1 MAKSIRH
8 PTTSARAGLSMADSQ
23 KRGHLSPTERSEII
37 RLYTAGGVTYREL
50 GERFGCSR
58 STVYRVIQQKNTI
71 NIPPEQRQ
79 SEQSKRKQSSS
90 SETTSD
96 ESSVQLI
103 DDPIEFRRSKLI
115 EIAGDI
121 MSTRTRGSVQVLP
134 ALHRLH
140 IQTHDE
146 LTQMKREIDD
156 FDDVENP
163 DDLIQTI
170 AVAVAGLPPVLR
182 DRLNDMLDVDMT
194 NVIPLR
200 VNRGNE

>member
-1 MAKSIRH
+1 M
-8 PTTSARAGLSMADSQ
+8 GDSQ

-37 RLYTAGGVTYREL
+37 RLYSAGGISYREL

-58 STVYRVIQQKNTI
+58 STVYRVINQKNTI
-71 NIPPEQRQ
+71 NIPTEQRE
-79 SEQSKRKQSSS
+79 SEKANRKAPPDTQP
-90 SETTSD
+90 TSD
-96 ESSVQLI
+96 VQTDTII
-103 DDPIEFRRSKLI
+103 DDPIEFRRMKLI

-146 LTQMKREIDD
+146 LTQMKSERDD
-156 FDDVENP
+156 FDQVENP

-170 AVAVAGLPPVLR
+170 AIAVAGLPPVLR
-182 DRLNDMLDVDMT
+182 DRLNDMLDIDMS

>member
-1 MAKSIRH
+1 
-8 PTTSARAGLSMADSQ
+8 MADSQ
-23 KRGHLSPTERSEII
+23 KRGHLSPAERSEII
-37 RLYTAGGVTYREL
+37 RLYAAGGVTYREL
-50 GERFGCSR
+50 GERFDCSR
-58 STVYRVIQQKNTI
+58 STVYRVINQKNTI
-71 NIPPEQRQ
+71 NIPPEQKK
-79 SEQSKRKQSSS
+79 SEQEKRKQST
-90 SETTSD
+90 SEPTSEPVD
-96 ESSVQLI
+96 SIPVI
-103 DDPIEFRRSKLI
+103 DDPIEFRRMKLI

-146 LTQMKREIDD
+146 LTQMKRELDD

>member
-1 MAKSIRH
+1 M
-8 PTTSARAGLSMADSQ
+8 GDSQ

-37 RLYTAGGVTYREL
+37 RLYNAGGVTYREL
-50 GERFGCSR
+50 GEKFGCSR
-58 STVYRVIQQKNTI
+58 STVYRVINEKNRI
-71 NIPPEQRQ
+71 NIPPEQKE
-79 SEQSKRKQSSS
+79 SQSKEKRKRPPKT
-90 SETTSD
+90 ETTSD
-96 ESSVQLI
+96 EPIIHVI
-103 DDPIEFRRSKLI
+103 DDPIEFRRMKLI

-146 LTQMKREIDD
+146 LTQMKREQDD

-170 AVAVAGLPPVLR
+170 AIAVAGLPPILR
-182 DRLNDMLDVDMT
+182 DRLNDMLAIDMT
-194 NVIPLR
+194 DVIPLR
-200 VNRGNE
+200 INRGNE

>member
-1 MAKSIRH
+1 M
-8 PTTSARAGLSMADSQ
+8 GDSQ

-37 RLYTAGGVTYREL
+37 RLYSAGGISYREL

-58 STVYRVIQQKNTI
+58 STVYRVINQKNKI
-71 NIPPEQRQ
+71 NIPPEQRE
-79 SEQSKRKQSSS
+79 SEKDKRKTAEPQSI
-90 SETTSD
+90 SD
-96 ESSVQLI
+96 IQIDSII
-103 DDPIEFRRSKLI
+103 DDPIEFRRMKLI

-146 LTQMKREIDD
+146 LTQMKREMDD

-170 AVAVAGLPPVLR
+170 AIAVAGLPPVLR

-200 VNRGNE
+200 VNRGTE

>member
-1 MAKSIRH
+1 
-8 PTTSARAGLSMADSQ
+8 MADSQ

-58 STVYRVIQQKNTI
+58 STVYRVINEKNRI
-71 NIPPEQRQ
+71 NIPPEQKQ
-79 SEQSKRKQSSS
+79 SEQEKRKQST
-90 SETTSD
+90 SESTS
-96 ESSVQLI
+96 ESPDAIPLI
-103 DDPIEFRRSKLI
+103 DDPIEFRRMKLI

-146 LTQMKREIDD
+146 LTQMKRELDD

-182 DRLNDMLDVDMT
+182 DRLNDMLDINMT

>member
-1 MAKSIRH
+1 
-8 PTTSARAGLSMADSQ
+8 MADSQ
-23 KRGHLSPTERSEII
+23 NRGHLSPTERSEII
-37 RLYTAGGVTYREL
+37 RLYTAGGVSYREL

-58 STVYRVIQQKNTI
+58 STVYRVINEKNTM
-71 NIPPEQRQ
+71 NIPPEQQ
-79 SEQSKRKQSSS
+79 SSEQTKRKQTFKTKP
-90 SETTSD
+90 SEND
-96 ESSVQLI
+96 EPSFQIV
-103 DDPIEFRRSKLI
+103 DDPIEFRRMKLI

-156 FDDVENP
+156 FDDVQNP

-170 AVAVAGLPPVLR
+170 AIAVAGLPPILR
-182 DRLNDMLDVDMT
+182 DRLNDMLAIDMT
-194 NVIPLR
+194 DVIPLR
-200 VNRGNE
+200 INRGNE

>member
-1 MAKSIRH
+1 M
-8 PTTSARAGLSMADSQ
+8 GDSQ
-23 KRGHLSPTERSEII
+23 NRGHLSPTERSEII
-37 RLYTAGGVTYREL
+37 RLYSAGGVTYREL

-58 STVYRVIQQKNTI
+58 STVYRVINQKNTI
-71 NIPPEQRQ
+71 NIPPEQRESQ
-79 SEQSKRKQSSS
+79 KEKRKSADPVP
-90 SETTSD
+90 TSD
-96 ESSVQLI
+96 EQPVSIV
-103 DDPIEFRRSKLI
+103 DDPIEFRRMKLI

-146 LTQMKREIDD
+146 LTQMKAERDD
-156 FDDVENP
+156 FDGVENP

-182 DRLNDMLDVDMT
+182 DRLNDMLDVDMS